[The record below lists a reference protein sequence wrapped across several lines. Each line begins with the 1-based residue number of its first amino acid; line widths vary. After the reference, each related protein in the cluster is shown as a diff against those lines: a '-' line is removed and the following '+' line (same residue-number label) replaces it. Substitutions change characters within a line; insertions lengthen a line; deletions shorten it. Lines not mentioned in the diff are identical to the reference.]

1 MKTSSAYIYIY
12 KQTTHFFLYKQ
23 LNFQSQPGVAND
35 FFQNEAESCLLVA
48 RLIFIFLI
56 HKYGQKIIQS
66 MYGNQSVL
74 SILFFL
80 PFHTGLRVRIGFL
93 SENGY
98 IRGPVFNFDKF

>member
-1 MKTSSAYIYIY
+1 MLI
-12 KQTTHFFLYKQ
+12 
-23 LNFQSQPGVAND
+23 
-35 FFQNEAESCLLVA
+35 SCLASSKISGCVA
-48 RLIFIFLI
+48 KCWLIFIFLI
-56 HKYGQKIIQS
+56 HKYGQKNIQS

-93 SENGY
+93 PENRY